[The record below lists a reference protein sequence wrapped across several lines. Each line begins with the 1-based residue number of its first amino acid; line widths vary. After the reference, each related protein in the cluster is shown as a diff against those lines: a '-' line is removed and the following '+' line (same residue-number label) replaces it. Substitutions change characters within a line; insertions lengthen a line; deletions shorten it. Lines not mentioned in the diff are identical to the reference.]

1 MRKTT
6 IFHQVRI
13 FDGERVLLDDTVL
26 VEEGTITAVGSHLA
40 IPPEATLV
48 DGTGLTLLPGL
59 IDAHTHTFGPALQ
72 QALIFGVTTE
82 LDMFTDW
89 RLAQSMKE
97 QQAAG
102 EGEDL
107 PDLRS
112 AGTMITAPSGHG
124 TQFGL
129 TIPTINGPEEAQ
141 EFVDAR
147 IAEGSDYIKIMYD
160 DGKSRGR
167 SFNNMSRETLAAVV
181 AAAHLRGKLAVV
193 HILAYQAACDAIEV
207 GADVLAHLFFDQ
219 MPDGADIGR
228 LVADHHACVIPTL
241 TVLESVTGG
250 SGGTALVN
258 DVWLAPYL
266 RREDIGLL
274 QSKYPPHGT
283 NAHPRYAEAAL
294 RQLKAADVP
303 ILAGTDASMP
313 GTMHGA
319 SLHRELELLVKAGL
333 TPVEALTTATS
344 RPARVFGLHDRGRIA
359 PGLRADLVLV
369 EGDPS
374 HDILA
379 TRRIRGVW
387 KRGVEVDRRI
397 YRARLEQERSEA
409 ERRPAPVGSESGLV
423 SDFED
428 GQLGARFGSGWQVTI
443 ESEGSGHATAQMQ
456 VVPEGANGGKGSLLI
471 IGEVGG
477 DTPLSWAGAVFLPG
491 ETPWE
496 PANLSEKKGLTF
508 WAKGDGKTYRVML
521 FAGRMGKAS
530 LPTVIPFVA
539 DEQWQPIRVD
549 FSQLRYQIDMQA
561 LLGVA
566 FVASPPAGHF
576 VF

>member
-1 MRKTT
+1 MSKTT
-6 IFHQVRI
+6 VFHRARI
-13 FDGERVLLDDTVL
+13 FDGERVLLADTVL
-26 VEEGTITAVGSHLA
+26 VEEETITAVGSHLA
-40 IPPEATLV
+40 LPPEATLV

-89 RLAQSMKE
+89 RLAQSLKE

-112 AGTMITAPSGHG
+112 AGTVITAPGGHG

-129 TIPTINGPEEAQ
+129 IIPTITGPEEAQ

-147 IAEGSDYIKIMYD
+147 LAEGSDYIKIMYD
-160 DGKSRGR
+160 DGKNRGR
-167 SFNNMSRETLAAVV
+167 SFTNMSKETLSAVV

-193 HILAYQAACDAIEV
+193 HILDYQAAYDAIEV
-207 GADVLAHLFFDQ
+207 GADVLAHLFFVP

-250 SGGTALVN
+250 SGGTALAN

-266 RREDIGLL
+266 SKEDIGQL
-274 QSKYPPHGT
+274 QRQYPPHGT
-283 NAHPRYAEAAL
+283 NVHPRYAEAAL
-294 RQLKAADVP
+294 RQLKAAGVP

-319 SLHRELELLVKAGL
+319 SLHRELELLVQAGL
-333 TPVEALTTATS
+333 TPVEALTAATS
-344 RPARVFGLHDRGRIA
+344 RPAGVFGLADSGRIA

-374 HDILA
+374 RDILA

-387 KRGVEVDRRI
+387 KRGVETDRRT
-397 YRARLEQERSEA
+397 YRARLEQE
-409 ERRPAPVGSESGLV
+409 
-423 SDFED
+423 
-428 GQLGARFGSGWQVTI
+428 
-443 ESEGSGHATAQMQ
+443 
-456 VVPEGANGGKGSLLI
+456 GG
-471 IGEVGG
+471 
-477 DTPLSWAGAVFLPG
+477 
-491 ETPWE
+491 
-496 PANLSEKKGLTF
+496 
-508 WAKGDGKTYRVML
+508 M
-521 FAGRMGKAS
+521 
-530 LPTVIPFVA
+530 
-539 DEQWQPIRVD
+539 
-549 FSQLRYQIDMQA
+549 
-561 LLGVA
+561 
-566 FVASPPAGHF
+566 
-576 VF
+576 